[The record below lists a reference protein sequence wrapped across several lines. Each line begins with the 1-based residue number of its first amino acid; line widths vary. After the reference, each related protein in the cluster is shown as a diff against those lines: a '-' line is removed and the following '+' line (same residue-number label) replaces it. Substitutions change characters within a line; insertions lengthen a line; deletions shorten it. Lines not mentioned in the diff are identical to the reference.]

1 MDASVLS
8 GDLAAEA
15 RLEDVNFYLGD
26 PYPIY
31 VRLRQEAPIFWCE
44 KGNFW
49 ALSKYE
55 DIAWVEGQPNPP
67 FTTVDGLFIPDAA
80 NPARTAERDPG
91 GAQQAGAGFMS
102 DPPRHTN
109 FRRLVTPAFSPK
121 RLAGLEPRIRTI
133 AAELLDQLPV
143 GEPVDFVEGVSVPL
157 AIRVVADFLGV
168 PSQDW
173 DQVRRWADSFMLNLG
188 GALAPGSPE
197 EQKAAEDLGQ
207 MYAYFV
213 QSMAE
218 RRGNPRE
225 DLMSTVANMQ
235 VEGEFLTEQTSVAI
249 CFSVLVAGND
259 TTRNTLSGAMVAFA
273 DHPDQWDRLVADPTL
288 AGNATEELL
297 RFVCPVIHFG
307 RRATEPLV
315 IRDQPIAAG
324 DFVVML
330 YGSGNRDE
338 EIWSEPD
345 TFDVGRQLAQRHL
358 SFGWGLHRCIG
369 AALGRAEIRIVL
381 EGLVER
387 FQGWEIAGPVQ
398 RLPSTAVNQYEHLPV
413 ALTRR

>member
-1 MDASVLS
+1 MDASVLT

-31 VRLRQEAPIFWCE
+31 ARLRKEAPVFWCE
-44 KGNFW
+44 AGNFW

-55 DIAWVEGQPNPP
+55 DIAWVEGQGNPP

-121 RLAGLEPRIRTI
+121 RLANLEPRVREIVGQ
-133 AAELLDQLPV
+133 LLDDLPT

-157 AIRVVADFLGV
+157 AVRVVADFLGV

-197 EQKAAEDLGQ
+197 EQQAIADLGQ

-213 QSMAE
+213 ESIAE
-218 RRGNPRE
+218 RRERPRE
-225 DLMSTVANMQ
+225 DLMSTVATMQ
-235 VEGEFLTEQTSVAI
+235 VDGEFLTEGTSVAI

-259 TTRNTLSGAMVAFA
+259 TTRNTLSGAMITFA
-273 DHPDQWDRLVADPTL
+273 EHRDQWDRLVADPSL

-307 RRATEPLV
+307 RRATEPVV

-338 EIWSEPD
+338 ELWPEGD
-345 TFDVGRQLAQRHL
+345 AFDIGRPLAQRHL

-369 AALGRAEIRIVL
+369 AALGRAEIRFAL
-381 EGLVER
+381 EAMVER
-387 FQGWEIAGPVQ
+387 FKGWEIAGPVK
-398 RLPSTAVNQYEHLPV
+398 RLPSTAVNQFEHLPV
-413 ALTRR
+413 SLIRR

>member
-31 VRLRQEAPIFWCE
+31 ARLRKEAPVFWC
-44 KGNFW
+44 KSGNFW

-67 FTTVDGLFIPDAA
+67 FTSVDGLFIPDAA

-109 FRRLVTPAFSPK
+109 FRRLVSPAFSPK
-121 RLAGLEPRIRTI
+121 RLGDLEPRIRTI
-133 AAELLDQLPV
+133 VAELLEQLPTD
-143 GEPVDFVEGVSVPL
+143 EPVDFVEGVSVPL
-157 AIRVVADFLGV
+157 AVRVVADFLGV

-188 GALAPGSPE
+188 GALAAGSPE
-197 EQKAAEDLGQ
+197 EQQAITDLGQ
-207 MYAYFV
+207 MYTYFV
-213 QSMAE
+213 DSLAE
-218 RRGNPRE
+218 RRERPRE
-225 DLMSTVANMQ
+225 DLMSTVATMQ
-235 VEGEFLTEQTSVAI
+235 VDGQFLTEQTAVAI

-259 TTRNTLSGAMVAFA
+259 TTRNTLSGAMVTFA
-273 DHPDQWDRLVADPTL
+273 EHRDQWNRLVADPTL
-288 AGNATEELL
+288 VGNATEELL

-330 YGSGNRDE
+330 YGAGNRDE
-338 EIWSEPD
+338 EVWPD
-345 TFDVGRQLAQRHL
+345 AETFDVGRPLAQRHL

-369 AALGRAEIRIVL
+369 AALGRSEIRIVL
-381 EGLVER
+381 EGLIGR
-387 FQGWEIAGPVQ
+387 FKGWEIAGPVQ

>member
-26 PYPIY
+26 PYPVY
-31 VRLRQEAPIFWCE
+31 ARLRKEAPVFWCE
-44 KGNFW
+44 AGKFW

-55 DIAWVEGQPNPP
+55 DIAWVEGQGNPP

-121 RLAGLEPRIRTI
+121 RLANLEPRVREIVGQ
-133 AAELLDQLPV
+133 LLDDLPT

-197 EQKAAEDLGQ
+197 EQKAIEDLGQ

-218 RRGNPRE
+218 RRGHPRE

-235 VEGEFLTEQTSVAI
+235 VDGEFLTEQTSVAI

-273 DHPDQWDRLVADPTL
+273 EHPEQWDRLVADPSL
-288 AGNATEELL
+288 AANATEELL

-338 EIWSEPD
+338 EVWPEGD
-345 TFDVGRQLAQRHL
+345 AFDICRPLAQRHL

-369 AALGRAEIRIVL
+369 AALGRSEIRLAL
-381 EGLVER
+381 EAMVER
-387 FQGWEIAGPVQ
+387 FKGWEIAGPVQ
-398 RLPSTAVNQYEHLPV
+398 RLPSTAVNQFEHLPV
-413 ALTRR
+413 SLIRR

>member
-1 MDASVLS
+1 MDASVLT
-8 GDLAAEA
+8 GELAAQA

-31 VRLRQEAPIFWCE
+31 ARLRREAPVFWCE
-44 KGNFW
+44 AGNFW

-55 DIAWVEGQPNPP
+55 DIAWVEGQGNPP
-67 FTTVDGLFIPDAA
+67 FTTVDGLFIPDAT

-121 RLAGLEPRIRTI
+121 RLANLEPRVREIVGQ
-133 AAELLDQLPV
+133 LLDDLPT

-157 AIRVVADFLGV
+157 ALRVVADFLGV

-197 EQKAAEDLGQ
+197 EQQAIADLGQ

-213 QSMAE
+213 ESLAE
-218 RRGNPRE
+218 RRERPRE
-225 DLMSTVANMQ
+225 DLMSTVATMQ
-235 VEGEFLTEQTSVAI
+235 VDGEFLTEGTSVAI

-259 TTRNTLSGAMVAFA
+259 TTRNTLSGAMVTFA
-273 DHPDQWDRLVADPTL
+273 EHRDQWDRLVADPSL

-307 RRATEPLV
+307 RRATEPVV
-315 IRDQPIAAG
+315 IRDTPIAAG

-338 EIWSEPD
+338 EIWPEGD
-345 TFDVGRQLAQRHL
+345 AFDIGRPLAQRHL

-369 AALGRAEIRIVL
+369 AALGRAEIRFAL
-381 EGLVER
+381 EAMVER
-387 FQGWEIAGPVQ
+387 FKGWEIAGAIE
-398 RLPSTAVNQYEHLPV
+398 RLPSTAVNQFEHLPV

>member
-1 MDASVLS
+1 MDAPVLN
-8 GDLAAEA
+8 GELAAEA

-31 VRLRQEAPIFWCE
+31 ARLRKEAPVFWCE
-44 KGNFW
+44 SGNFW

-55 DIAWVEGQPNPP
+55 DIAWVEGQGNPP

-121 RLAGLEPRIRTI
+121 RLADLEPRVRTI
-133 AAELLDQLPV
+133 VAELLDQLPTNQ
-143 GEPVDFVEGVSVPL
+143 PVDFVEGVSVPL
-157 AIRVVADFLGV
+157 AVRVVAEFLGV

-173 DQVRRWADSFMLNLG
+173 GQVRRWADSFMLNLG
-188 GALAPGSPE
+188 GALGEGSPE
-197 EQKAAEDLGQ
+197 AQQAAEDLGQ

-213 QSMAE
+213 ESLTE
-218 RRGNPRE
+218 RREQPRE
-225 DLMSTVANMQ
+225 DLMSTVATMQ
-235 VEGEFLTEQTSVAI
+235 VDGKFLTEQTAVAI

-259 TTRNTLSGAMVAFA
+259 TTRNTLSGAMVTFA
-273 DHPDQWDRLVADPTL
+273 EHRDQWDRLVADPTL
-288 AGNATEELL
+288 AANATEELL

-330 YGSGNRDE
+330 YGAGNRDE
-338 EIWSEPD
+338 EVWPD
-345 TFDVGRQLAQRHL
+345 AETFDVGRALAQRHL

-369 AALGRAEIRIVL
+369 AALGRSEIRIVL

-387 FQGWEIAGPVQ
+387 FKGWEIAGPVE